1 MFRCF
6 RSWVQ
11 YTENLLWKKPWFSLI
26 AYVCASFSDCTWF
39 LFFMYYTFPIKGS
52 YDYLF
57 VTQNRLLCRAY
68 SKHWFI
74 YRMFVWGFRYRIN
87 CNVSVLHWAW
97 LCDGSGCSRLG
108 LRACRL
114 PLLPGSAAAALLAG
128 AHLNS
133 SLVVCVSKSAPFA
146 FVPVTKV
153 YRSIEMGSR
162 RSNVQKEPTLLSF
175 EHFGSHLMK
184 NALRWCM
191 CVWACASVYVCLCWN
206 TSDV

>member
-1 MFRCF
+1 M
-6 RSWVQ
+6 
-11 YTENLLWKKPWFSLI
+11 
-26 AYVCASFSDCTWF
+26 
-39 LFFMYYTFPIKGS
+39 
-52 YDYLF
+52 
-57 VTQNRLLCRAY
+57 
-68 SKHWFI
+68 
-74 YRMFVWGFRYRIN
+74 
-87 CNVSVLHWAW
+87 SVLLWAW

-162 RSNVQKEPTLLSF
+162 RNNVQKEPTPLSF
-175 EHFGSHLMK
+175 EHFVSHLMK
-184 NALRWCM
+184 KKKKRSTLVHVCEHVRVFM
-191 CVWACASVYVCLCWN
+191 CVCAETPQMYRE
-206 TSDV
+206 

>member
-1 MFRCF
+1 M
-6 RSWVQ
+6 
-11 YTENLLWKKPWFSLI
+11 
-26 AYVCASFSDCTWF
+26 
-39 LFFMYYTFPIKGS
+39 
-52 YDYLF
+52 
-57 VTQNRLLCRAY
+57 
-68 SKHWFI
+68 
-74 YRMFVWGFRYRIN
+74 
-87 CNVSVLHWAW
+87 SVLLWAW

-162 RSNVQKEPTLLSF
+162 RNNVQKEPTPLSF
-175 EHFGSHLMK
+175 EHFVSHLMK
-184 NALRWCM
+184 KKKNAPHWCM
-191 CVWACASVYVCLCWN
+191 CVSMCECLCVFVLKHLRCIE
-206 TSDV
+206 SDLLPVEDKLLERGPG